1 MMTDCEKLATCAF
14 HKKYE
19 TIVASTIK
27 RMIDIYCTGDS
38 SKECLRKTYIEKTGE
53 DPPVSMMPNGIDAE
67 SGRKVDF

>member
-1 MMTDCEKLATCAF
+1 MSDCEKLATCAF

-19 TIVASTIK
+19 SIAASTIK
-27 RMIDIYCTGDS
+27 RMIDMYCTGDNS
-38 SKECLRKTYIEKTGE
+38 EKCLRKQFIEKTGE